1 MQPTE
6 GKNHRRRRVVVTGL
20 GAVTPI
26 GLSAGE
32 FWTNAVAGKSG
43 AARITA
49 FDAGDY
55 DTQIACE
62 VKDFDPLKFLDR
74 KSVNRMDPFT
84 QYAMACAEMAVS
96 DAGIDFEKVDR
107 NRVGVVFG
115 SGIGGMRTWERQ
127 MQTMFDSGGPHR
139 ISPFFVP
146 MMIADIAAG
155 YISMRFNAKGPN
167 YATTSAC
174 ATSSHA
180 IADAYILIQRGD
192 ADIMF
197 SGGSEAAVSP
207 MGVGGFNA
215 MKALSTRN
223 DDPERASRPFDL
235 NRDGFVMGEGAG
247 MLVLEELEHARKR
260 GAPVYAEI
268 VGIGM
273 TADAYHIT
281 APAPGGEGAIRS
293 MKLCLHDAGL
303 KPEDVDYI
311 NAHGTSTPFND
322 KSETQAIKSVFG
334 DHAYKLHVSST
345 KSMTGHLL
353 GAAGAVEAIVC
364 AMTIREGTIPPTI
377 NYEVPDPECDL
388 NYVPNTAIRKDVR
401 VALSNTF
408 GFGGHNASLLFK
420 KADGTA

>member
-1 MQPTE
+1 MNK
-6 GKNHRRRRVVVTGL
+6 GNHQRRRVVVTGI

-26 GLSAGE
+26 GLNAEE
-32 FWTNAVAGKSG
+32 FWKNALAGVSG
-43 AARITA
+43 AATITS

-55 DTQIACE
+55 DTKIACE
-62 VKDFDPLKFLDR
+62 VKGFNPLDFINR
-74 KSVNRMDPFT
+74 KSVNRMDLFT
-84 QYAMACAEMAVS
+84 QYAMACAEMGVTDS
-96 DAGIDFEKVDR
+96 GLDIESEDG
-107 NRVGVVFG
+107 NRIGVIFG

-127 MQTMFDSGGPHR
+127 MQTVFDSGGPHR

-155 YISMRFNAKGPN
+155 HISMRFGAKGPN

-180 IADAYILIQRGD
+180 IADAFILIQRGD
-192 ADIMF
+192 ADIIF
-197 SGGSEAAVSP
+197 TGGSEAAVSP

-223 DDPERASRPFDL
+223 DEPEKASRPFDAE
-235 NRDGFVMGEGAG
+235 RDGFVMGEGAG
-247 MLVLEELEHARKR
+247 MMVLEERDHAIKR
-260 GAPVYAEI
+260 GARIYAELA
-268 VGIGM
+268 GIGM
-273 TADAYHIT
+273 TADAHHIT

-293 MKLCLHDAGL
+293 MRICLNDAGL
-303 KPEDVDYI
+303 APTEVDYI

-322 KSETQAIKSVFG
+322 KSETQAIKTVFG

-364 AMTIREGTIPPTI
+364 AMAIHDGIIPPTI
-377 NYEVPDPECDL
+377 NYQVPDPECDL
-388 NYVPNTAIRKDVR
+388 HYVPNEALRKEVK

-408 GFGGHNASLLFK
+408 GFGGHNASLVFIK
-420 KADGTA
+420 HDARP